1 MIYIGF
7 KKTQHTVEILPSIR
21 INMPKKHRNDVVVF
35 SWIIFEFVIGI
46 NR

>member
-1 MIYIGF
+1 MIYIGL

-21 INMPKKHRNDVVVF
+21 VNLPKKHRNDVLVF

-46 NR
+46 NH